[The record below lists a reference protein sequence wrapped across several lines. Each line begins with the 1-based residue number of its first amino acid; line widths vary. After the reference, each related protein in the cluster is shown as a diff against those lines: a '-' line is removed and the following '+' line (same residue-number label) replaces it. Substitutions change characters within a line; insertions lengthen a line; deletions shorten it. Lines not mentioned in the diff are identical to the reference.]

1 MKNSFSVIVS
11 FIALA
16 IAGCALIPLLPVKLA
31 PSQTLPSLT
40 VSFSMPDNSARTVE
54 AEVTSRL
61 ESVLARVGGVK
72 GIDSKSYN
80 GGGRVSINLDRHADM
95 ESVRFE
101 VSALVRQVW
110 SDMPEGVSYPSI
122 SLRQVEKEGGRP
134 FMTLTLNA
142 PANASDIQAFGEE
155 HLKPMLSQIEGV
167 SKVELSGAQQKEWQL
182 HYDIDRL
189 AVIGITPSDIRKA
202 INEHY
207 GSEFLGI
214 GLVSGDGGDEWLRL
228 RMLTKPTSDTF
239 LPQEISLKT
248 SSGQN
253 ITLDKIVSV
262 SHVEAK
268 PTGYFRINGLN
279 SIYVNITSEDGANQI
294 KLAED
299 VKAKLKTFGDSMP
312 RGYMIKTVYDAT
324 EEISSELD
332 KIYFRT
338 GLTVLILLL
347 FVGLVSLNFRYV
359 LLIAIG
365 LAINL
370 AVAVVFYY
378 LTGIE
383 IQLYSLAGIT
393 ISLNLIIDNL
403 IVMAD
408 HYTHRHNRKAFTAI
422 LAATLTTIGA
432 LSVVFFMDERTR
444 LSLQDFVTVVIVNLA
459 VSLAVA
465 LLLVPALVDK
475 LGIRRSRSTG
485 RFVHLRRRVSLFLS
499 RIYERCVGFTVRFR
513 VVFIII
519 AILAF
524 GLPVFMIPDKIE
536 GDSRLSEIYN
546 KIFGSYVYKEKI
558 KPVSDAV
565 LGGTLRLFVEKVF
578 NGSYWDREP
587 GEPVLSINATLPNGA
602 TLDQMNTL
610 VKKMELYLSGFPE
623 IRQFQ
628 TSVTGA
634 RRASITVMFKKEHQ
648 NDGFPYRL
656 KGEVVAKALTLG
668 GGSWSVYGLEDQ
680 GFSNDVRENA
690 GSYRVKLTG
699 YNYDDLSD
707 WAYRMRDTLLTHRR
721 IKEVSIASEFSYW
734 KDDYSEFH
742 LVIDPDML
750 ARHGISASQLFAAI
764 QPTFG
769 REINCGQV
777 ATGKNLESIKLYS
790 IQGDKY
796 DIFNLMNQ
804 PFVIDG
810 RTFKL
815 SDMASLEKREAP
827 QDIVKKNQEYVLC
840 LQYEYI
846 GSNVQGDR
854 VLEKDLETINS
865 LMPVGYKAVSEKQE
879 WKSKDES
886 GKYWLLLLVMAI
898 IFFTTSILFNSLRQP
913 FAIILII
920 PVSFIGVFSVFY
932 LLRLNFDQGG
942 FASFIL
948 LAGIT
953 VNAAIYLLNEY
964 NSLQRQYPFISPL
977 KVYIKSFRV
986 KIVPIML
993 TVISTILGFIP
1004 FIIGETRESFWYPLA
1019 IGTMG
1024 GLVMSIVALLVVF
1037 PIFVLPRKVSKRSDY
1052 GKAVAGKALEDTVK
1066 LHLPEQ

>member
-1 MKNSFSVIVS
+1 MKISSFTVIVS

-16 IAGCALIPLLPVKLA
+16 IVGCALIPLLPVKLA

-40 VSFSMPDNSARTVE
+40 VSFSMPNNSARTVE
-54 AEVTSRL
+54 TEVTSRL
-61 ESVLARVGGVK
+61 ESILARVRGVK

-95 ESVRFE
+95 ENTRFE
-101 VSALVRQVW
+101 VSTLVRQAW
-110 SDMPEGVSYPSI
+110 SEMPEGVSYPSI
-122 SLRQVEKEGGRP
+122 SARQVEKEGARP

-142 PANASDIQAFGEE
+142 PANASEIQIFGEE
-155 HLKPMLSQIEGV
+155 NLKPVLSQIPGV
-167 SKVELSGAQQKEWQL
+167 NKVELSGAQPMEWRL
-182 HYDIDRL
+182 RYDIDRL
-189 AVIGITPSDIRKA
+189 TALGITTSDIRKA
-202 INEHY
+202 IGEHY

-214 GLVSGDGGDEWLRL
+214 AQIHDADSDEWLRL
-228 RMLTKPTSDTF
+228 SMQSIGTADAFIPREIKVRTSTGK
-239 LPQEISLKT
+239 SV
-248 SSGQN
+248 
-253 ITLDKIVSV
+253 TLDKIVTV
-262 SHVEAK
+262 THEEAN

-279 SIYVNITSEDGANQI
+279 SIYVNITSEENANQLQ
-294 KLAED
+294 LAEEIRT
-299 VKAKLKTFGDSMP
+299 ALQAFEGFMP
-312 RGYMIKTVYDAT
+312 QGYIIDTAYDAT

-338 GLTVLILLL
+338 GLTVIILLL
-347 FVGLVSLNFRYV
+347 FVGLVSLNLRYV
-359 LLIAIG
+359 LLITIG

-393 ISLNLIIDNL
+393 ISLNLVIDNL
-403 IVMAD
+403 IVMTD
-408 HYTHRHNRKAFTAI
+408 HYTRCRNLRAFTAI
-422 LAATLTTIGA
+422 LAATLTTMGA

-444 LSLQDFVTVVIVNLA
+444 LSLQDFVTVVIINLA
-459 VSLAVA
+459 VSLTVA
-465 LLLVPALVDK
+465 LFLVPALVNRLDIHRGK
-475 LGIRRSRSTG
+475 ANG
-485 RFVHLRRRVSLFLS
+485 RFARLRRRVSLFLS
-499 RIYERCVGFTVRFR
+499 RLYEKCVRFIVRFR
-513 VVFIII
+513 VIFIIL

-524 GLPVFMIPDKIE
+524 GLPVFLIPDKIE
-536 GDSRLSEIYN
+536 GEGIFAKRYNEI
-546 KIFGSYVYKEKI
+546 FSSTVYKEKI
-558 KPVSDAV
+558 KPVTDVV
-565 LGGTLRLFVEKVF
+565 LGGTLRLFVEKVY

-610 VKKMELYLSGFPE
+610 VKRMELYLSGFPE

-628 TSVTGA
+628 TSISSA
-634 RRASITVMFKKEHQ
+634 RRAYISVMFNKEHQ
-648 NDGFPYRL
+648 HDGFPYRL
-656 KGEVVAKALTLG
+656 KGEVVSKALALG

-721 IKEVSIASEFSYW
+721 IKEVTVASEFSYW
-734 KDDYSEFH
+734 KDDYTEFH
-742 LVIDPDML
+742 LVIDRDML
-750 ARHGISASQLFAAI
+750 AKHGINASELFAAI
-764 QPTFG
+764 EPTFG
-769 REINCGQV
+769 RDINCGQIL
-777 ATGKNLESIKLYS
+777 TGNRSEKIRLYS
-790 IQGDKY
+790 LQGEKY
-796 DIFNLMNQ
+796 DIFTLMNQ
-804 PFVIDG
+804 PFTIGDK
-810 RTFKL
+810 TFKL
-815 SDMASLEKREAP
+815 SDIGRIEKRNAP

-846 GSNVQGDR
+846 GSNMQGYK
-854 VLEKDLETINS
+854 VLERDLETINS
-865 LMPVGYKAVSEKQE
+865 LMPVGYKAESEKQQ

-886 GKYWLLLLVMAI
+886 DKYWLLLLVISI

-932 LLRLNFDQGG
+932 LFRLNFDQGG

-964 NSLQRQYPFISPL
+964 NSLRRQYPRVSPL
-977 KVYIKSFRV
+977 RLYIKAFRV

-993 TVISTILGFIP
+993 TVLSTILGFVP
-1004 FIIGETRESFWYPLA
+1004 FIIDETRESFWYPLA

-1024 GLVMSIVALLVVF
+1024 GLVMSIIALFLIF
-1037 PIFVLPRKVSKRSDY
+1037 PIFVLRKNRK
-1052 GKAVAGKALEDTVK
+1052 
-1066 LHLPEQ
+1066 